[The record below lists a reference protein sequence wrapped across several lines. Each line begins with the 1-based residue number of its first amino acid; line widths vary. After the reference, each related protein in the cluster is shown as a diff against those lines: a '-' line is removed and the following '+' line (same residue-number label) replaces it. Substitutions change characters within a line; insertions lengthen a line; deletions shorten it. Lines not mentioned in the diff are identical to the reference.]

1 MIHKLKNKK
10 QEQLL
15 NKHLGKEDIQKQFHS
30 SSNKAPNATDRKQ
43 QPKRNVFYT
52 TPQKAKGV
60 PLRNK
65 EWKGP
70 QEKKRPTYSMDAKLQ
85 HLLLS
90 TAYHFI

>member
-43 QPKRNVFYT
+43 QPNRNVFYT
-52 TPQKAKGV
+52 TPQKA
-60 PLRNK
+60 
-65 EWKGP
+65 
-70 QEKKRPTYSMDAKLQ
+70 
-85 HLLLS
+85 
-90 TAYHFI
+90 